1 MSKGDFEHVEQGFL
15 CKHSCYSVGEMP
27 INHFDLGQ
35 LSSDDDERRNKLYKV
50 MQFLKNKLQFSY
62 YLSLAKATIAKIV
75 DEYCNTCL
83 MGGIF

>member
-1 MSKGDFEHVEQGFL
+1 
-15 CKHSCYSVGEMP
+15 MP

-75 DEYCNTCL
+75 DEYCNTYL